1 MERDGCVCEKK
12 AMLHC
17 WLGIYDRASVRGW
30 GRMGFVD
37 ISDAIP
43 CNEGMLARCG
53 LDILEGFVCF
63 RLDIVGRAEA
73 VSYLFQ
79 GLGWVRRLG
88 RADVLFDVVG
98 GWWGWV
104 AVGF

>member
-1 MERDGCVCEKK
+1 MKDGWEGV
-12 AMLHC
+12 
-17 WLGIYDRASVRGW
+17 
-30 GRMGFVD
+30 FD

-43 CNEGMLARCG
+43 RNEGMLARCG

-63 RLDIVGRAEA
+63 RLDIVGRAEG

-88 RADVLFDVVG
+88 RGDVLFYVVG

-104 AVGF
+104 AVRF